1 MQLSIRCI
9 VDLTRMTAFIATWA
23 TALTFGVPTATA
35 AEIDAQLM
43 AVSVE
48 PANRDLV
55 VYPLPSTLSQFLP
68 MWREALEDALKRA
81 GIFSPTAPRRLSL
94 TVKILEFSL
103 SGKILTAFA
112 RYQLFDNPPA
122 APVFET
128 DIMSNQGISSL
139 ATGVTSLEDPAAA
152 TENRAEVIRAT
163 QDNITQFV
171 DQLEAFARGHRQSES
186 PQSR

>member
-1 MQLSIRCI
+1 LQLSIRCI
-9 VDLTRMTAFIATWA
+9 VDLTRMATFIATWA
-23 TALTFGVPTATA
+23 TVLTFGIATPTTA
-35 AEIDAQLM
+35 GIDGQLA

-48 PANRDLV
+48 PASRDLV

-68 MWREALEDALKRA
+68 TWREALEDALTRA
-81 GIFSPTAPRRLSL
+81 RIFSPTASRRLSL
-94 TVKILEFSL
+94 RVKVLEFSL

-122 APVFET
+122 APIFET

-139 ATGVTSLEDPAAA
+139 AIGVTSLEDPAVA
-152 TENRAEVIRAT
+152 TEHRSEVIRAI

-171 DQLEAFARGHRQSES
+171 DQLEAFAGGHPQSER
-186 PQSR
+186 PRP